1 MRHPVSK
8 YLEGNLSGRAL
19 GRFERHLTQCG
30 KCHRQVEA
38 DRSIQRRLREAGG
51 PEPRSDLAQRIL
63 ARSTQMDPPAKPFRH
78 PAAGS
83 DGTAGWM
90 EHRSSKARKLIAL
103 TGSATVAAVAVL
115 GGAYVVG
122 SRSQIQEAAGGSVF
136 ASVQSVDEDP
146 TTPNA
151 LSGPS
156 GPHGHTVMANEELN
170 ELRAAGWNCPE
181 LVGLGYDLEYAH
193 GYQTAGHPTL
203 QLVLSKG
210 DSIVTI
216 YERRKP
222 KPVTPHTGAT
232 ESTPIINA
240 ATGRT
245 TAEDGFSPV
254 PLHMGDGT
262 VETMWF
268 RYGENWQIAFQ
279 SRQAWYTVESD
290 IPVTEVA
297 AAVSHVVA
305 TDRAQLAQ
313 PADAETAG
321 LFDRLWRGLTAFGQ

>member
-1 MRHPVSK
+1 MINMRHPVSK

-19 GRFERHLTQCG
+19 RRFERHLAQCG
-30 KCHRQVEA
+30 KCRRYVEA
-38 DRSIQRRLREAGG
+38 DRNIQRRLREAAG

-63 ARSTQMDPPAKPFRH
+63 ARSTQMDPPAEPVRR
-78 PAAGS
+78 PDTGS
-83 DGTAGWM
+83 DGTAAWM
-90 EHRSSKARKLIAL
+90 EHRSSRVRKLVAL

-122 SRSQIQEAAGGSVF
+122 SGSQINEAAGGTVF
-136 ASVQSVDEDP
+136 ASVQSVGQSPD
-146 TTPNA
+146 
-151 LSGPS
+151 GR
-156 GPHGHTVMANEELN
+156 TVVANEQLN

-193 GYQTAGHPTL
+193 GYHTAGQPTL

-210 DSIVTI
+210 DSVVTI

-222 KPVTPHTGAT
+222 EPTMGHSDASKSA
-232 ESTPIINA
+232 PIINA
-240 ATGRT
+240 ATGHT
-245 TAEDGFSPV
+245 TVEDGFSPV
-254 PLHMGDGT
+254 PLQMSDGT
-262 VETMWF
+262 VATMWF

-279 SRQAWYTVESD
+279 SQQAWYTVESD

-313 PADAETAG
+313 PADTETSG
-321 LFDRLWRGLTAFGQ
+321 LFDRLWQGLTAFGQ

>member
-1 MRHPVSK
+1 MINMRHPVSK

-19 GRFERHLTQCG
+19 RRFERHLTQCG
-30 KCHRQVEA
+30 KCRRHVEA

-51 PEPRSDLAQRIL
+51 PEPCSDLAQRIL
-63 ARSTQMDPPAKPFRH
+63 ARSTQMDPPAEPFHR
-78 PAAGS
+78 PESGS
-83 DGTAGWM
+83 GGTTAWM
-90 EHRSSKARKLIAL
+90 EHRSSKARKLVAL
-103 TGSATVAAVAVL
+103 TGSATVAAAAIV
-115 GGAYVVG
+115 GGIYVVG
-122 SRSQIQEAAGGSVF
+122 SGSQIKEAAGGTAF
-136 ASVQSVDEDP
+136 ASVQSVDQSSD
-146 TTPNA
+146 
-151 LSGPS
+151 
-156 GPHGHTVMANEELN
+156 GHAVMAHEQLN

-193 GYQTAGHPTL
+193 GYEKAGHPTL

-210 DSIVTI
+210 DSVVTI

-222 KPVTPHTGAT
+222 EPTTPQPGAS
-232 ESTPIINA
+232 ESVPIINA

-245 TAEDGFSPV
+245 TAEDGFAPV
-254 PLHMGDGT
+254 PLQMSDGT
-262 VETMWF
+262 VDTMWF

-313 PADAETAG
+313 PAQPADTETSG
-321 LFDRLWRGLTAFGQ
+321 VFDRLWQGLTAFGR